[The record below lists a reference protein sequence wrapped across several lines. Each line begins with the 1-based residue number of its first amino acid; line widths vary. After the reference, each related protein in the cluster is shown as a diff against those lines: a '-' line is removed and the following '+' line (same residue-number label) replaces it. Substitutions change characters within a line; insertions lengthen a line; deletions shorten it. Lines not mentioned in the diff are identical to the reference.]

1 MNCPN
6 CGRINPDDTIF
17 CPSCGT
23 AIHLSAPKKSGS
35 NLAIIVIAVIAIVI
49 ALTVILAA
57 VMYVMVLGIGGGS
70 PPPTISMTKSS
81 TADYLVATVVA
92 LSGSSMFSLSDMR
105 LIVKNSSGTIT
116 LVRSPLSTMVSGV
129 IYDGVM
135 FQGLTPGYLNVG
147 DDFLLDKHLY
157 SPGSSITLTNI
168 AGTAAYGVCSF

>member
-1 MNCPN
+1 MNCPY
-6 CGRINPDDTIF
+6 CGRINPDNVLF

-23 AIHLSAPKKSGS
+23 AVNLPAPKKSSS
-35 NLAIIVIAVIAIVI
+35 NVVMVVIAVIVIVV
-49 ALTVILAA
+49 ALSVVLSA

-70 PPPTISMTKSS
+70 PPPMVSMTKSS

-147 DDFLLDKHLY
+147 DDFSLDKHLY